1 MDELLKQRDSIQ
13 SSFTV
18 ARSVVVGSGSNSQVS
33 NGGGTNTKVPASE
46 GESSNNPN
54 EEGASDSKSKKK
66 WFNLN
71 LKGSSDKKSG

>member
-18 ARSVVVGSGSNSQVS
+18 GRSVVVGSGSNTQASS
-33 NGGGTNTKVPASE
+33 NGGSHKIPGGD
-46 GESSNNPN
+46 GENINSPN
-54 EEGASDSKSKKK
+54 EEGSSDSKSKRK

-71 LKGSSDKKSG
+71 LKGDKKST